1 MRSKTSI
8 GSSREVEQ
16 DCGVSFI
23 NWLYLVPLIIDQNFY
38 TTCTTRNQTEPS
50 SGFFPGTVDVASGPR
65 TTEEEGLAGR
75 SASARQGGRGARGR
89 PRFRGETARSAGGP
103 GDRMDGRDALGVC
116 DPERGETARAA
127 GPQPRNRATCQLCRA
142 T

>member
-1 MRSKTSI
+1 MRGGDT
-8 GSSREVEQ
+8 
-16 DCGVSFI
+16 
-23 NWLYLVPLIIDQNFY
+23 
-38 TTCTTRNQTEPS
+38 S
-50 SGFFPGTVDVASGPR
+50 SGFSPGTVDVASGPR

-75 SASARQGGRGARGR
+75 SASVRQGGRGARGR

-127 GPQPRNRATCQLCRA
+127 AAESSHLSALPCHVNASDHRRFKS
-142 T
+142 